1 MSLRL
6 VVSRPLF
13 TWLVIFSGVVLI
25 EQQIIPHSDSAD
37 LHALLTGASSE
48 TAGVADPRHTFLT
61 VAGSDHGY
69 SKPDH
74 AAAAVQ
80 HVLGWLLPRLS
91 ALRDAQ
97 Q

>member
-1 MSLRL
+1 M
-6 VVSRPLF
+6 
-13 TWLVIFSGVVLI
+13 I

-48 TAGVADPRHTFLT
+48 TAAAGVADARHTFLT

-69 SKPDH
+69 SRPEY

-80 HVLGWLLPRLS
+80 HVRGWLLPRLS
-91 ALRDAQ
+91 ALRGAQ